1 MATYDYQHLLDQT
14 YPTRV
19 VNRQYIKTR
28 YEQTLSD
35 FPNEVDLGQ
44 SFQENG
50 LIILAEALSTA
61 GTNLTQEPAT
71 QYRFAL
77 NNWHIEIDIN
87 NNRITV
93 NNPQYGKSNSIT
105 NIKCIY
111 NHIEFLEKLSD
122 YENMHFDVYT
132 KGRFRLSLE
141 LTRLLFELITNI
153 TNGAKYEYV
162 SYNTSGL
169 TTQITQEPVNT
180 EPSIIFNGWL
190 YNRSRV
196 PYKFSTTYPV
206 CELV

>member
-19 VNRQYIKTR
+19 VNRQYVKTR
-28 YEQTLSD
+28 YKQTLED
-35 FPNEVDLGQ
+35 FPNEIDLEQ
-44 SFQENG
+44 PLPETG
-50 LIILAEALSTA
+50 LVILAEAHSTA
-61 GTNLTQEPAT
+61 GTNLNQHPAN

-77 NNWHIEIDIN
+77 NNWHIEIDIS
-87 NNRITV
+87 NNRFTIS
-93 NNPQYGKSNSIT
+93 NPQYGNTNSLT

-111 NHIEFLEKLSD
+111 NHIEFLEKLTD

-132 KGRFRLSLE
+132 KGRFRLSVE
-141 LTRLLFELITNI
+141 LARLLFELMTNI
-153 TNGAKYEYV
+153 TNGVKYEYV

-180 EPSIIFNGWL
+180 EPTIIFNGWL
-190 YNRSRV
+190 YNRSHV

-206 CELV
+206 CELA